1 MNRYIHII
9 SWLLMALMITIN
21 SCVPPSNE
29 IITDINNANS
39 DLVYQGIYN
48 HQDKQNIDSVLLYFN
63 HSNPGYRLAA
73 VNAMASIQSELS
85 IDSLVEI
92 LGDPII
98 EVRTAAAYAL
108 GQIGNLETVD
118 PLMNAF
124 VNKDTSDVDN
134 VFNSTILEAIGKTG
148 NKSLLDALAS
158 VESYRITD
166 TLLLLGQ
173 SRAIYRYANRG
184 INTQKGTNRM
194 VELASNQAYPNEVR
208 VIAANYLARAKD
220 IDISKSQFRI
230 AEALIGASDPNVRM
244 AIALALR
251 KVTEPD
257 ILKIL
262 QSQFIV
268 EKDYRVKVNILK
280 AFGSYK
286 YIDNID
292 LILDHLDDENIHVA
306 NAAAQYLVD
315 HGKRDD
321 VEIYKTFAKK
331 NLDHTVRA
339 KIYASVLKHLP
350 SYYIESRALIRS
362 SLLRYLKELKG
373 KPYVAKHYVAALGQD
388 PYSYAY
394 LKEAAIDSGVVTI
407 RTAGMEALSKI
418 VSGKSFVNTFR
429 FRSDRV
435 KIEILDIIKE
445 QFAKGDVGTMAIG
458 AGILSNEK
466 IGYRNLI
473 QNDSFLIAAAAKL
486 SLPREI
492 ETYNEIKKALAY
504 INNVK
509 YKAEKNSYN
518 HPINWKT
525 LATVSDSTIAVVRT
539 NKGNFT
545 IKLFGNTTPGS
556 VANFIDLAN
565 DDFFDNKV
573 YHRVVSNFVIQ
584 GGCPRGDGY
593 GSLDYSIRSELPQL
607 YYNDE
612 GYVGMASAGL
622 NTEGTQWFVTHSPT
636 PHLDGK
642 YTIFGK
648 VTEGMDVVHQIVE
661 GDKII
666 DVIIS
671 IQR

>member
-85 IDSLVEI
+85 IDSLVET

-148 NKSLLDALAS
+148 NKSLLDVLAS

-607 YYNDE
+607 YYDDE

-671 IQR
+671 LQR

>member
-315 HGKRDD
+315 HVKRDD

-607 YYNDE
+607 YYDDE

>member
-1 MNRYIHII
+1 
-9 SWLLMALMITIN
+9 MALMITIN

-39 DLVYQGIYN
+39 DLVYQRIYN

-98 EVRTAAAYAL
+98 EVRSAAAYAL

-166 TLLLLGQ
+166 TLLLIGQ

-280 AFGSYK
+280 ALGSYK

-315 HGKRDD
+315 HGKRYD

-350 SYYIESRALIRS
+350 SYYLESRALIRT

-373 KPYVAKHYVAALGQD
+373 TPYVAKHYVAALGQD

-429 FRSDRV
+429 SRSNRV

-458 AGILSNEK
+458 AGILSNKK

-473 QNDSFLIAAAAKL
+473 QNDSFLIAAATKL

-607 YYNDE
+607 YYDDE

-622 NTEGTQWFVTHSPT
+622 HTEGTQWFVTHSPT

>member
-1 MNRYIHII
+1 
-9 SWLLMALMITIN
+9 MALMITIN

-148 NKSLLDALAS
+148 NKSLLDVLAS

-268 EKDYRVKVNILK
+268 EKDYRVMVNILK

-350 SYYIESRALIRS
+350 SYYIESRAIIRS
-362 SLLRYLKELKG
+362 SLLRYIKELKG

-607 YYNDE
+607 YYDDE

-671 IQR
+671 LQR

>member
-1 MNRYIHII
+1 
-9 SWLLMALMITIN
+9 MALMITIN

-148 NKSLLDALAS
+148 NKSLLDVLAS

-607 YYNDE
+607 YYDDE

>member
-607 YYNDE
+607 YYDDE

-648 VTEGMDVVHQIVE
+648 VT
-661 GDKII
+661 
-666 DVIIS
+666 
-671 IQR
+671 

>member
-148 NKSLLDALAS
+148 NKSLLDVLAS

-315 HGKRDD
+315 HGKRDH

-350 SYYIESRALIRS
+350 SYYIESRAIIRS
-362 SLLRYLKELKG
+362 SLLRYIKELKG

-418 VSGKSFVNTFR
+418 VSGKSFVDTFR

-435 KIEILDIIKE
+435 KIEIPDIIKE

-607 YYNDE
+607 YYDDE

-671 IQR
+671 LQR

>member
-173 SRAIYRYANRG
+173 SRAIYRYVNRG

-388 PYSYAY
+388 PYSYTY

-525 LATVSDSTIAVVRT
+525 LAMVSDSTIAVVRT

-607 YYNDE
+607 YYDDE

>member
-607 YYNDE
+607 YYDDE

-642 YTIFGK
+642 YTIFGT

>member
-607 YYNDE
+607 YYDDE

>member
-1 MNRYIHII
+1 
-9 SWLLMALMITIN
+9 MALMITIN

-63 HSNPGYRLAA
+63 HSNSGYRLAA

-607 YYNDE
+607 YYDDE

>member
-1 MNRYIHII
+1 
-9 SWLLMALMITIN
+9 MALMITIN

-118 PLMNAF
+118 RLMNAF

-134 VFNSTILEAIGKTG
+134 VFNSTILEAIGKIG

-184 INTQKGTNRM
+184 INTQKGTNLM

-388 PYSYAY
+388 PYSYTY

-429 FRSDRV
+429 SRSNRV

-607 YYNDE
+607 YYDDE

>member
-134 VFNSTILEAIGKTG
+134 VLNSTILEAIGKTG

-525 LATVSDSTIAVVRT
+525 LAMVSDSTIAVVRT

-607 YYNDE
+607 YYDHE

>member
-1 MNRYIHII
+1 M
-9 SWLLMALMITIN
+9 
-21 SCVPPSNE
+21 
-29 IITDINNANS
+29 
-39 DLVYQGIYN
+39 
-48 HQDKQNIDSVLLYFN
+48 
-63 HSNPGYRLAA
+63 
-73 VNAMASIQSELS
+73 
-85 IDSLVEI
+85 EI

-607 YYNDE
+607 YYDDE

-642 YTIFGK
+642 YTIFGT

-661 GDKII
+661 GEKII

>member
-1 MNRYIHII
+1 
-9 SWLLMALMITIN
+9 MALMITIN

-166 TLLLLGQ
+166 TLLLIGQ

-607 YYNDE
+607 YYDDE

>member
-1 MNRYIHII
+1 M
-9 SWLLMALMITIN
+9 LE
-21 SCVPPSNE
+21 PS
-29 IITDINNANS
+29 
-39 DLVYQGIYN
+39 
-48 HQDKQNIDSVLLYFN
+48 K
-63 HSNPGYRLAA
+63 
-73 VNAMASIQSELS
+73 
-85 IDSLVEI
+85 
-92 LGDPII
+92 
-98 EVRTAAAYAL
+98 
-108 GQIGNLETVD
+108 
-118 PLMNAF
+118 
-124 VNKDTSDVDN
+124 
-134 VFNSTILEAIGKTG
+134 
-148 NKSLLDALAS
+148 S
-158 VESYRITD
+158 VEVI
-166 TLLLLGQ
+166 
-173 SRAIYRYANRG
+173 AP
-184 INTQKGTNRM
+184 
-194 VELASNQAYPNEVR
+194 VEL
-208 VIAANYLARAKD
+208 
-220 IDISKSQFRI
+220 F
-230 AEALIGASDPNVRM
+230 
-244 AIALALR
+244 
-251 KVTEPD
+251 
-257 ILKIL
+257 
-262 QSQFIV
+262 
-268 EKDYRVKVNILK
+268 
-280 AFGSYK
+280 
-286 YIDNID
+286 
-292 LILDHLDDENIHVA
+292 
-306 NAAAQYLVD
+306 
-315 HGKRDD
+315 
-321 VEIYKTFAKK
+321 
-331 NLDHTVRA
+331 
-339 KIYASVLKHLP
+339 
-350 SYYIESRALIRS
+350 
-362 SLLRYLKELKG
+362 
-373 KPYVAKHYVAALGQD
+373 
-388 PYSYAY
+388 
-394 LKEAAIDSGVVTI
+394 
-407 RTAGMEALSKI
+407 
-418 VSGKSFVNTFR
+418 
-429 FRSDRV
+429 
-435 KIEILDIIKE
+435 KE

-607 YYNDE
+607 YYDDE

-671 IQR
+671 LKR

>member
-1 MNRYIHII
+1 
-9 SWLLMALMITIN
+9 MALMITIN

-388 PYSYAY
+388 PYSYTY

-607 YYNDE
+607 YYDDE

-642 YTIFGK
+642 YTIFGT

>member
-1 MNRYIHII
+1 
-9 SWLLMALMITIN
+9 MALMITIN

-607 YYNDE
+607 YYDDE

-671 IQR
+671 LQR

>member
-1 MNRYIHII
+1 M
-9 SWLLMALMITIN
+9 
-21 SCVPPSNE
+21 PPSNE

-607 YYNDE
+607 YYDDE

>member
-1 MNRYIHII
+1 
-9 SWLLMALMITIN
+9 MALMITIN

-39 DLVYQGIYN
+39 DLVYQRIYN

-85 IDSLVEI
+85 IDSLVEM

-98 EVRTAAAYAL
+98 EVRSAAAYAL

-166 TLLLLGQ
+166 TLLLIGQ

-280 AFGSYK
+280 ALGSYK

-350 SYYIESRALIRS
+350 SYYLESRALIRT

-429 FRSDRV
+429 SRSNRV

-473 QNDSFLIAAAAKL
+473 QNDSFLIAAATKL

-607 YYNDE
+607 YYDDE

-622 NTEGTQWFVTHSPT
+622 HTEGTQWFVTHSPT

>member
-148 NKSLLDALAS
+148 NKSLLDVLAS

-286 YIDNID
+286 YRDNID

-350 SYYIESRALIRS
+350 SYYIESRAIIRS

-607 YYNDE
+607 YYDDE

-671 IQR
+671 LKR

>member
-1 MNRYIHII
+1 
-9 SWLLMALMITIN
+9 MALMITIN

-134 VFNSTILEAIGKTG
+134 VLNSTILEAIGKTG

-388 PYSYAY
+388 PYSYTY

-525 LATVSDSTIAVVRT
+525 LAMVSDSTIAVVRT

-607 YYNDE
+607 YYDHE

>member
-9 SWLLMALMITIN
+9 SWLVMALMITIN

-607 YYNDE
+607 YYDDE

>member
-1 MNRYIHII
+1 
-9 SWLLMALMITIN
+9 MITIN

-85 IDSLVEI
+85 IDSLVET

-148 NKSLLDALAS
+148 NKSLLDVLAS

-607 YYNDE
+607 YYDDE

-671 IQR
+671 LQR

>member
-388 PYSYAY
+388 PYSYTY

-525 LATVSDSTIAVVRT
+525 LAMVSDSTIAVVRT

-607 YYNDE
+607 YYDHE

>member
-1 MNRYIHII
+1 
-9 SWLLMALMITIN
+9 MALMITIN

-39 DLVYQGIYN
+39 DLVYQRIYN

-98 EVRTAAAYAL
+98 EVRSAAAYAL

-166 TLLLLGQ
+166 TLLLIGQ

-280 AFGSYK
+280 ALGSYK

-350 SYYIESRALIRS
+350 SYYLESRALIRT

-407 RTAGMEALSKI
+407 RIAGMEALSKI

-429 FRSDRV
+429 SRSNRV

-473 QNDSFLIAAAAKL
+473 QNDSFLIAASAKL

-593 GSLDYSIRSELPQL
+593 GSLDYSIRSELSQL
-607 YYNDE
+607 YYDDE

-622 NTEGTQWFVTHSPT
+622 HTEGTQWFVTHSPT

>member
-1 MNRYIHII
+1 MNRYIQII

-388 PYSYAY
+388 PYSYTY

-525 LATVSDSTIAVVRT
+525 LAMVSDSTIAVVRT

-607 YYNDE
+607 YYDDE

>member
-148 NKSLLDALAS
+148 NKSLLDVLAS

-286 YIDNID
+286 YRDNID

-607 YYNDE
+607 YYDDE

-671 IQR
+671 LQR

>member
-1 MNRYIHII
+1 
-9 SWLLMALMITIN
+9 MALMITIN

-388 PYSYAY
+388 PYSYTY

-445 QFAKGDVGTMAIG
+445 QFSKGDVGTMAIG

-607 YYNDE
+607 YYDDE

-671 IQR
+671 LQR

>member
-1 MNRYIHII
+1 
-9 SWLLMALMITIN
+9 MALMITIN

>member
-1 MNRYIHII
+1 M
-9 SWLLMALMITIN
+9 
-21 SCVPPSNE
+21 
-29 IITDINNANS
+29 
-39 DLVYQGIYN
+39 
-48 HQDKQNIDSVLLYFN
+48 
-63 HSNPGYRLAA
+63 
-73 VNAMASIQSELS
+73 
-85 IDSLVEI
+85 VEI

-230 AEALIGASDPNVRM
+230 AEALIGASDQNVRM

-331 NLDHTVRA
+331 NLDNTVRA

-473 QNDSFLIAAAAKL
+473 KNDSFLIAAAAKL

-573 YHRVVSNFVIQ
+573 YHLVVSNFVIQ
-584 GGCPRGDGY
+584 GGC
-593 GSLDYSIRSELPQL
+593 
-607 YYNDE
+607 
-612 GYVGMASAGL
+612 
-622 NTEGTQWFVTHSPT
+622 
-636 PHLDGK
+636 
-642 YTIFGK
+642 
-648 VTEGMDVVHQIVE
+648 QIGRAHV
-661 GDKII
+661 
-666 DVIIS
+666 
-671 IQR
+671 

>member
-148 NKSLLDALAS
+148 NKSLLDVLAS

-286 YIDNID
+286 YRDNID

-350 SYYIESRALIRS
+350 SYYIESRAIIRS

-607 YYNDE
+607 YYDDE

-671 IQR
+671 LQR

>member
-9 SWLLMALMITIN
+9 SWLVMALMITIN

-607 YYNDE
+607 YYDDE

-642 YTIFGK
+642 YTIFGT

>member
-1 MNRYIHII
+1 
-9 SWLLMALMITIN
+9 MALMITIN

-92 LGDPII
+92 LEDPII
-98 EVRTAAAYAL
+98 EVRSAAAYAL

-166 TLLLLGQ
+166 TLLLIGQ

-280 AFGSYK
+280 ALGSYK

-350 SYYIESRALIRS
+350 SYYLESRALIRT
-362 SLLRYLKELKG
+362 SLLRYLRELKG
-373 KPYVAKHYVAALGQD
+373 TPYVAKHYVAALGQD

-429 FRSDRV
+429 FRSNRV

-593 GSLDYSIRSELPQL
+593 GSLDYSIRSELSQL
-607 YYNDE
+607 YYDDE

-622 NTEGTQWFVTHSPT
+622 HTEGTQWFVTHSPT

>member
-1 MNRYIHII
+1 
-9 SWLLMALMITIN
+9 MALMITIN

-98 EVRTAAAYAL
+98 EVRSAAAYAL

-388 PYSYAY
+388 PYSYTY

-525 LATVSDSTIAVVRT
+525 LAMVSDSTIAVVRT

-607 YYNDE
+607 YYDDE